1 MQAMYFHYVRHNL
14 KPSEWYAMGPGERRI
29 LRAFMMQEIET
40 EQKQIQEME
49 KERKKVMKNA

>member
-1 MQAMYFHYVRHNL
+1 MYFHYLRHNL
-14 KPSEWYAMGPGERRI
+14 KPSEWNAMGPGERRI

-49 KERKKVMKNA
+49 KERKKVMKDA